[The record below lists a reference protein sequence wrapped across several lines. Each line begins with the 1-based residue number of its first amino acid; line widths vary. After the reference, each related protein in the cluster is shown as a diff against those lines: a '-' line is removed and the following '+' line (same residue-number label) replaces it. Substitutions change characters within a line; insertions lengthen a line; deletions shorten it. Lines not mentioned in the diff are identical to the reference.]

1 MNVSIEKALQQLDGL
16 ILGKQAVLRQ
26 LLACILAG
34 GHVLLE
40 DVPGVGKTT
49 LAHALAAVLGLDY
62 RRVQFTNDML
72 PADLLGVNVYR
83 PNEGRFEF
91 HPGPVFHSFLLAD
104 EINRASPKLQSALL
118 EAMEERQVS
127 VDGQTYMLPAPFVV
141 VATQNPSE
149 QLGTFALP
157 ESQLDRFMMRLSMG
171 YPTAEAELQLYAG
184 GDRRRLLPKLQAA
197 TNAETLLQWQQQ
209 VAEIKLSA
217 AAVQYV
223 YRLVQATRAPGRFA
237 VGLSPRAGLAVVAA
251 AKAWAFIEGRTH
263 VLPEDIKAVW
273 VAVAAHR
280 VQALQAQSHSA
291 DVLTEML
298 AHVAVG

>member
-1 MNVSIEKALQQLDGL
+1 MS
-16 ILGKQAVLRQ
+16 
-26 LLACILAG
+26 
-34 GHVLLE
+34 
-40 DVPGVGKTT
+40 
-49 LAHALAAVLGLDY
+49 
-62 RRVQFTNDML
+62 
-72 PADLLGVNVYR
+72 
-83 PNEGRFEF
+83 
-91 HPGPVFHSFLLAD
+91 
-104 EINRASPKLQSALL
+104 
-118 EAMEERQVS
+118 
-127 VDGQTYMLPAPFVV
+127 
-141 VATQNPSE
+141 
-149 QLGTFALP
+149 
-157 ESQLDRFMMRLSMG
+157 
-171 YPTAEAELQLYAG
+171 
-184 GDRRRLLPKLQAA
+184 KLQAA
-197 TNAETLLQWQQQ
+197 TDVETLLQWQQQ
-209 VAEIKLSA
+209 VVEIKLSA

>member
-1 MNVSIEKALQQLDGL
+1 M
-16 ILGKQAVLRQ
+16 
-26 LLACILAG
+26 
-34 GHVLLE
+34 
-40 DVPGVGKTT
+40 
-49 LAHALAAVLGLDY
+49 
-62 RRVQFTNDML
+62 
-72 PADLLGVNVYR
+72 
-83 PNEGRFEF
+83 
-91 HPGPVFHSFLLAD
+91 
-104 EINRASPKLQSALL
+104 
-118 EAMEERQVS
+118 
-127 VDGQTYMLPAPFVV
+127 
-141 VATQNPSE
+141 
-149 QLGTFALP
+149 GTFALP

-251 AKAWAFIEGRTH
+251 AKAWAFIEGRAH

-298 AHVAVG
+298 THVAVG